1 MLNARDL
8 MTENPVTVDPMTTVR
23 RAIELLHTLDIR
35 HLPVVSEGRELVG
48 MISDRDLRV
57 LAVQYAGGAEPLG
70 DVEVTL
76 EARVASLMRDVVL
89 AVEADAAASEV
100 IDLMIENKVG
110 AVPVTDANGTLVG
123 IISYIDVLRAF
134 RASLRAPSSD

>member
-1 MLNARDL
+1 MLSARDL

-35 HLPVVSEGRELVG
+35 HLPVVSEERELVG

-57 LAVQYAGGAEPLG
+57 LSVQYAGGAEPLG
-70 DVEVTL
+70 NVEITL
-76 EARVASLMRDVVL
+76 EARVASLMKDVVL

-100 IDLMIENKVG
+100 IDLMIEHKIG
-110 AVPVTDANGTLVG
+110 AVPVTDLNGTLVG

-134 RASLRAPSSD
+134 GDSLRRSD